1 MKDIPNHLREI
12 DYKITSSAFLICFP
26 TFNDKCLNTY
36 IYIYIF
42 FFSCVLDSTNKID
55 TNEKLELNL
64 DIELQ
69 RIVLSISAGR
79 REIMEPLKQFHA
91 E

>member
-1 MKDIPNHLREI
+1 MFE
-12 DYKITSSAFLICFP
+12 
-26 TFNDKCLNTY
+26 Y
-36 IYIYIF
+36 IYIY
-42 FFSCVLDSTNKID
+42 FFSCILDSTNKID